1 MTFNKTFAWFC
12 ISLVACIENDV
23 NLHDV
28 DINKMFLDLKN
39 LALGVMINVSF
50 ISETH
55 GSLYIFCRVQETI
68 PKSKFYTV
76 QHTVGLRG
84 LVNRL

>member
-50 ISETH
+50 ISKKSF
-55 GSLYIFCRVQETI
+55 GNLYIFCRISEAMPNLYSIQ
-68 PKSKFYTV
+68 
-76 QHTVGLRG
+76 
-84 LVNRL
+84 